1 VIVDAVAGAAVPS
14 AGEPR
19 RVIEAPVAA
28 ELARMMRNTV
38 SEGTARRAFARA
50 RGPLRGIS
58 VAGKTGSLAD
68 AQPYRDY
75 SWFVGYAP
83 ADRPQVAIAT
93 VVVNERLW
101 HARAPTVA
109 REALE
114 AYFATRVASAKGGEL
129 RTAAA
134 R

>member
-1 VIVDAVAGAAVPS
+1 VLVEDAVGAPVP
-14 AGEPR
+14 APPAPW
-19 RVIEAPVAA
+19 RVVDEAVAA
-28 ELARMMRNTV
+28 ELAVMMRNTV
-38 SEGTARRAFARA
+38 TTGTARKVFRRPAA
-50 RGPLRGIS
+50 PLRGVS

-68 AQPYRDY
+68 ASPYRDY

-83 ADRPQVAIAT
+83 AENPRVVVAT
-93 VVVNERLW
+93 VVVNGRLW

-114 AYFATRVASAKGGEL
+114 AFFATRPADAGV
-129 RTAAA
+129 RTAS

>member
-1 VIVDAVAGAAVPS
+1 
-14 AGEPR
+14 
-19 RVIEAPVAA
+19 
-28 ELARMMRNTV
+28 MMRSTV
-38 SEGTARRAFARA
+38 ATGTARRAFRRPA
-50 RGPLRGIS
+50 PSLRGVE

-68 AQPYRDY
+68 PEPYRDY

-83 ADRPQVAIAT
+83 ADRPVVIVAT
-93 VVVNERLW
+93 VMVNGKLW

-114 AYFATRVASAKGGEL
+114 AFFAARLAAAPPGV
-129 RTAAA
+129 RTASS